1 MTINEMF
8 NNYEAQKD
16 KCIHKF
22 GVMWWRVQ
30 DSSCHI

>member
-22 GVMWWRVQ
+22 GVMWWRAQ